1 MRTRYRL
8 ATVVAL
14 LAPGILAVAAT
25 PASAHAPQALQVS
38 TAVDCTHA
46 YSDKD
51 KYGTGHINTVSG
63 VVPLRR
69 GPYVDCATV
78 QDVIATDTLYYH
90 CYVVNSNGYKW
101 TNVRVVILGTDYVGW
116 IWNGNLDDGGSQYP
130 C

>member
-14 LAPGILAVAAT
+14 LVPGILAVAAT
-25 PASAHAPQALQVS
+25 PASAHAPQALRAPA
-38 TAVDCTHA
+38 AVDCTHS

-51 KYGTGHINTVSG
+51 KHGTGHIDNISG

-69 GPYVDCATV
+69 GPYTECATV
-78 QDVIATDTLYYH
+78 EYVIATDTLYYH
-90 CYVVNSNGYKW
+90 CSVVNSNGKEW

-116 IWNGNLDDGGSQYP
+116 IWNGNLDDGGSPYA